1 MAGTVVTTEMNLY
14 ALKKIGFAFTSAT
27 TGAADATTTQ
37 RYTGHI
43 VVVQIVP
50 GATTPSDQ
58 FDVTLVNGDGVDV
71 LYGDGA
77 DCGNA
82 ATTVIM
88 PNAPLVAD
96 TLTLGVTNAGNAKN
110 GAVFV
115 YIGGD

>member
-1 MAGTVVTTEMNLY
+1 MAGTVVTTETNLY

-43 VVVQIVP
+43 EVVQIVP
-50 GATTPSDQ
+50 GGTTPTDQ

-77 DCGNA
+77 NCSNTD
-82 ATTVIM
+82 TTVIM
-88 PNAPLVAD
+88 PDTPIVAD
-96 TLTLGVTNAGNAKN
+96 TLTLGVTAAGSGKN
-110 GAVFV
+110 GTVIV